1 MRRRTLLFRNPR
13 RIFGIL
19 VLILLML
26 VLSFVVF
33 HIQQQTIG
41 SVQIPGTTS
50 SQSPIEESVPVPG
63 ATSSATPAR
72 SATPASSA
80 TPPRAPYPANI
91 DNEGLSRYGTYH
103 PSALANPNVA
113 GSDINLKRIDGQP
126 QQAMFNGP

>member
-41 SVQIPGTTS
+41 SVQIPGATS
-50 SQSPIEESVPVPG
+50 SATPV
-63 ATSSATPAR
+63 SSATPAR
-72 SATPASSA
+72 S
-80 TPPRAPYPANI
+80 PYPANI

-113 GSDINLKRIDGQP
+113 AIDINMNWVDVEP
-126 QQAMFNGP
+126 QQG